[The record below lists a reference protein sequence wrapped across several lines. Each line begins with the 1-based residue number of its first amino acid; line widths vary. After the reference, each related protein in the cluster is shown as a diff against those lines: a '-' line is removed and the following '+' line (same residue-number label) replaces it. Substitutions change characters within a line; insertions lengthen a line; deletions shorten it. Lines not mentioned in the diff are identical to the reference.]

1 MAGGLESL
9 EQLSSF
15 GASTQ
20 NIGELTEEAMT
31 EVYNKYSFQMKE
43 DTNNLAINEY
53 KQQVSYM

>member
-1 MAGGLESL
+1 MSGGLESL
-9 EQLSSF
+9 EQLSSW

-53 KQQVSYM
+53 KQQVM